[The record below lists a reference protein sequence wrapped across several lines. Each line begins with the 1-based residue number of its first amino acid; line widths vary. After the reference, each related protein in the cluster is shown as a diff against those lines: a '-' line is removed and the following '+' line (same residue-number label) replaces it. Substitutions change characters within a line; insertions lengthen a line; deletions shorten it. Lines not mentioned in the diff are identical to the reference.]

1 MVQERQAHHIKIIT
15 ESWSLEPIIFKNW
28 LEPRGPMGD
37 RYPQVITAWL
47 RFVSHPKHTAL
58 LESGPTS
65 QSVEHN
71 QEQE

>member
-1 MVQERQAHHIKIIT
+1 
-15 ESWSLEPIIFKNW
+15 
-28 LEPRGPMGD
+28 MGD